1 MEKLNREFLKNLGI
15 TEKEQLDAIM
25 SLHGDVIEDTKT
37 KAQTKL
43 DNLQTKYDKDTE
55 TLKSKAETLQEKI
68 DNMPKPDP
76 DDGEWKKK
84 YEDLSN
90 KMVDFV
96 DKSEYDKIKGE
107 FDTYKAN
114 TDAEKLNNAKQTA
127 LRKHLSDDKA
137 NPKLTGLLEKEFDL
151 TKIELDGEKIKDWE
165 NISKPIK
172 EQYPDI
178 FIIENKKIFEPA
190 SNTPNNNSGANPFA
204 KESRN
209 LQAQT
214 ELFRKDPTLARQMAA
229 SAGVKL
235 TE

>member
-1 MEKLNREFLKNLGI
+1 MEKLNREFLKSLGI
-15 TEKEQLDAIM
+15 TEKEQLDSIM
-25 SLHGDVIEDTKT
+25 SVHGDVIEDTKT

-43 DNLQTKYDKDTE
+43 DNLQTKYEKDTE
-55 TLKSKAETLQEKI
+55 ALKSKAETLQEKI

-76 DDGEWKKK
+76 NDGEWKKK

-90 KMVDFV
+90 KMADFV

-114 TDAEKLNNAKQTA
+114 TDAENIERRKNDS
-127 LRKHLSDDKA
+127 LRKRILNDNC
-137 NPKLTGLLEKEFDL
+137 NPKYADIVVEKTIKL
-151 TKIELDGEKIKDWE
+151 AELDKDGDIDGYDE
-165 NISKPIK
+165 LMKPVK
-172 EQYPDI
+172 EQYAEW
-178 FIIENKKIFEPA
+178 FEVEFRKTHEPA
-190 SNTPNNNSGANPFA
+190 SNTPNNNSVINPFA

-214 ELFRKDPTLARQMAA
+214 ELFRKDPTLARQMAE